1 VNSSFTFI
9 WEICHWNL
17 QMWTKI
23 LSLLYFLRGL
33 TVLLFIHL
41 SYVASFQ
48 KKKKKK
54 VNWLLLI
61 TIKINYFNNNLMV
74 LSVTPDS
81 GDLLLAS
88 CSKDCF
94 IRIWRI
100 SSSNKNIKQ
109 SSSIDK
115 TCSSLITEDEL
126 KLTSNLFTIN
136 DQGDNINELWWFV
149 LTIQKPFSV
158 FDILIKTVGC
168 WENIRGA

>member
-1 VNSSFTFI
+1 
-9 WEICHWNL
+9 
-17 QMWTKI
+17 
-23 LSLLYFLRGL
+23 
-33 TVLLFIHL
+33 
-41 SYVASFQ
+41 
-48 KKKKKK
+48 
-54 VNWLLLI
+54 
-61 TIKINYFNNNLMV
+61 MV

-136 DQGDNINELWWFV
+136 DQGDNINEL
-149 LTIQKPFSV
+149 
-158 FDILIKTVGC
+158 
-168 WENIRGA
+168 